1 MLAMIEINL
10 LPQEY
15 RVGDRT
21 NLPLIA
27 TLFVGLVVVG
37 GLLLWLAKLNSQ
49 VTDAQATVE
58 ELTEREKDL
67 KIEADKVKKIEEEIK
82 RQKTRQDTIVD
93 ISTSKIMWS
102 LKLVQLSDLM
112 KQYDKFWIQNLTLT
126 RSGRGGGQLS
136 FSASATGR
144 DMRDVAKFKEAIKTD
159 PNFFYHFSEL
169 KSEATQVQSLG
180 ARYANASEK
189 MVMQVSMPLNLG
201 GKEKR

>member
-27 TLFVGLVVVG
+27 TLFVGLIVVG

-49 VTDAQATVE
+49 VTDAQAKVE

-67 KIEADKVKKIEEEIK
+67 KIEAEKVKKIEEEIK

-112 KQYDKFWIQNLTLT
+112 KNFDKFWIQDLMLTK
-126 RSGRGGGQLS
+126 SSRGGGQLA

-144 DMRDVAKFKEAIKTD
+144 DMRDVAKFKEALQAD
-159 PNFFYHFSEL
+159 PNFFYHFEEL
-169 KSEATQVQSLG
+169 KSDTTQVQDLG
-180 ARYANASEK
+180 GKYANASEK
-189 MVMQVSMPLNLG
+189 MVLNVTLPLDLE
-201 GKEKR
+201 GKDR